1 MKKVIAFV
9 FLLNTFFGFSQIIN
23 EGRIEFD
30 LKTDERI
37 DKVIPVGERGF
48 VTLGLENVKGANDI
62 FHISMYSTSLQK
74 ESSVDFERESRITN
88 HATLLSNDS
97 SQIIFLF
104 SNRKEWILK
113 IYDVNN
119 QSLNERVFEKA
130 DAGFQSL
137 DYLLL
142 EGKVVMNGFQKRK
155 PTILIMDLMSGDQQ
169 FVLIPGISSKRTVES
184 IGLDNLNEKVTVF
197 MRDGKDMKTSTM
209 HLLLLESNGEIS
221 SSMELDKDPNFAIID
236 GAVTWI
242 NEGSFL
248 IAGTY
253 GTSGRRGYSAGYYFS
268 KWTDEKQDFITY
280 HSFTEF
286 ANYLSYLPQKTQKKM
301 EKRVSRKK
309 EKGATDII
317 QSYVAIHPV
326 IIIGDSYRIIGEVY
340 YPTYRTET
348 YTSFV
353 NGRAVTST
361 RQVFD
366 GYQYTHAAVLDL
378 DGSGQKIK
386 DYCFSMFL
394 SNKPFRVIRNLR
406 ITENQNGDMRL
417 MYSTGSRLKATT
429 ITTDQEMTETD
440 FGEIITNHEG
450 DKVRSTGFTNCSYWY
465 EDSYLVYG
473 VQMIKNKE
481 DEKVSKKRTIFFI
494 NKISYSK

>member
-9 FLLNTFFGFSQIIN
+9 FLLNTFFGFSQITN

-301 EKRVSRKK
+301 EKRVNRKK

-348 YTSFV
+348 YTSYV

-494 NKISYSK
+494 NKITYSK

>member
-1 MKKVIAFV
+1 MKQIIAFIC
-9 FLLNTFFGFSQIIN
+9 LANTFFTFSQIAN

-30 LKTDERI
+30 LKTEERI
-37 DKVIPVGERGF
+37 EKVIPIGDRGF

-88 HATLLSNDS
+88 HTTLLSTDS

-113 IYDVNN
+113 IYDVNS

-130 DAGFQSL
+130 DWTFQSL

-142 EGKVVMNGFQKRK
+142 DGKIVMNGFQKRK
-155 PTILIMDLMSGDQQ
+155 PTMLIMDLMSGDQQ

-184 IGLDNLNEKVTVF
+184 IGLDNRNEKVTVF
-197 MRDGKDMKTSTM
+197 MRDGKDMKTGTM
-209 HLLLLESNGEIS
+209 HLLLLEASGEIS
-221 SSMELDKDPNFAIID
+221 SSMELDKDPNFSIID

-242 NEGSFL
+242 HEGSFL

-253 GTSGRRGYSAGYYFS
+253 GTSGRRGYSAGYYLS

-286 ANYLSYLPQKTQKKM
+286 ANYLSYLPQKAQKKI
-301 EKRVSRKK
+301 EKRVNRKK

-317 QSYVAIHPV
+317 QSFVAIHPV

-378 DGSGQKIK
+378 DESGQKIT
-386 DYCFSMFL
+386 DYCFAMYL
-394 SNKPFRVIRNLR
+394 ANKPFRVIQNLR

-429 ITTDQEMTETD
+429 ITPSKEMSETD

-450 DKVRSTGFTNCSYWY
+450 DHVRSTGFTTCSYWY
-465 EDSYLVYG
+465 GDSYLVYG
-473 VQMIKNKE
+473 VQTIKNKE

>member
-1 MKKVIAFV
+1 MKKILAFV
-9 FLLNTFFGFSQIIN
+9 CLVNTFLGFSQISN
-23 EGRIEFD
+23 DGRIEFD

-37 DKVIPVGERGF
+37 DKVIPVGKRGF

-62 FHISMYSTSLQK
+62 FHISMYSTSLEK

-88 HATLLSNDS
+88 HINLLSNDS
-97 SQIIFLF
+97 SQIVFLF
-104 SNRKEWILK
+104 SNRTEWIVK
-113 IYDVNN
+113 IYDVVN
-119 QSLNERVFEKA
+119 QSLSERVFEKA
-130 DAGFQSL
+130 DWTFRSMN
-137 DYLLL
+137 YLLL
-142 EGKVVMNGFQKRK
+142 DGKIVMSGFQKKK
-155 PTILIMDLMSGDQQ
+155 PTVLIMDLVSGDQQ
-169 FVLIPGISSKRTVES
+169 FVLIPGISSRRTVES
-184 IGLDNLNEKVTVF
+184 MGLDNRNEKVVVF

-209 HLLLLESNGEIS
+209 NLLLLEPTGEIS
-221 SSMELDKDPNFAIID
+221 SSMELDKDPNFSIID
-236 GAVTWI
+236 GSVTWI
-242 NEGSFL
+242 DERSFL

-253 GTSGRRGYSAGYYFS
+253 GTSGRRGYSAGYYLS

-286 ANYLSYLPQKTQKKM
+286 ATYLSYLPERAQKKM
-301 EKRVSRKK
+301 EKRVDRKK
-309 EKGATDII
+309 EKGATDIV

-326 IIIGDSYRIIGEVY
+326 IIIGDSYRIIGEAY

-378 DGSGQKIK
+378 DESGAKIK
-386 DYCFSMFL
+386 DYCFSMYL
-394 SNKPFRVIRNLR
+394 TNKPFSVIRNLR
-406 ITENQNGDMRL
+406 ITENQNGDMRM

-429 ITTDQEMTETD
+429 ITADKEMSETD

-450 DKVRSTGFTNCSYWY
+450 DNVRSTGFTTCSYWY

-473 VQMIKNKE
+473 VQTIKNKE
-481 DEKVSKKRTIFFI
+481 DDKVSKKRTIFFI